1 MPKRAQRKVVKS
13 MGARRDNGNY
23 KIPNQSSAMV
33 KAPQT
38 IQKDSKKPK
47 VAKGGDLRAKGN

>member
-1 MPKRAQRKVVKS
+1 VAYFHAKSGKSKGGEDMKRE
-13 MGARRDNGNY
+13 NY

-38 IQKDSKKPK
+38 IIKDSKKPK
-47 VAKGGDLRAKGN
+47 VVKGGDLRAKGN

>member
-1 MPKRAQRKVVKS
+1 MAH
-13 MGARRDNGNY
+13 RDDNNY

-38 IQKDSKKPK
+38 IKKDTQKPK
-47 VAKGGDLRAKGN
+47 TAKGGDLRAKGN